1 VSNVRVFPMS
11 FAYQWIRVL
20 LVTVVGTAL
29 ALSGVLAGQ
38 RPPDELTLADRMVV
52 AAKIYATVRQ
62 YFAHWEG
69 ISRPDFETAYRAY
82 LDEAVRAGTRQDFD
96 LATLRLIATL
106 RNGHTHF
113 FDDRQD
119 GRPLKFW
126 LSEIQGQWA
135 VMKSQDGRLRRGDV
149 VCSIDGVPIEDF
161 VRDRAQYVGASNAR
175 LARSHVFS
183 SPNLFPMRVALGL
196 DDGAVVV
203 VDRAVNSAAIEPR
216 PVRSA
221 EGRWLVEGRIAYLR
235 IQSFN
240 DADNER
246 AALEFVHEHESAL
259 NLIVDLR
266 GNGGG
271 STPWQLIAVLM
282 NRPWRSWQEVT
293 PQHTALFEAQGLP
306 ATKLIRQS
314 RTISPQRGAHS
325 GRVFLLVDRFCGS
338 ACEDVVMPF
347 KDNGR
352 ALIVGETTQGSSGQP
367 YRTDLGHGMSL
378 MVGAVRYSFP
388 DGASFEGV
396 GIAPDVVVEPT
407 LAEVKA
413 GRDAVLERAREL
425 ASVPAPN

>member
-1 VSNVRVFPMS
+1 MPFPWPRM
-11 FAYQWIRVL
+11 RVL
-20 LVTVVGTAL
+20 VVTVVGTAL
-29 ALSGVLAGQ
+29 MLSAALASQ
-38 RPPDELTLADRMVV
+38 RTPDELSLTDRMVV
-52 AAKIYATVRQ
+52 ATRIYATVQQ

-69 ISRPDFETAYRAY
+69 ISRSDFETAYRAY
-82 LDEAVRAGTRQDFD
+82 LDQAVRAGTRQDFD

-113 FDDRQD
+113 FDEGQD
-119 GRPLKFW
+119 GRPLKFG
-126 LSEIQGQWA
+126 LLEIQGRWV
-135 VMKSQDGRLRRGDV
+135 VMNSQDSRLRKGDV
-149 VCSIDGVPIEDF
+149 VESIEGVPIEDF
-161 VRDRAQYVGASNAR
+161 VRDRVQYVGASNAR

-183 SPNLFPMRVALGL
+183 SASLIPVRVTVGL
-196 DDGAVVV
+196 DGGGVVV
-203 VDRAVNSAAIEPR
+203 VDRAVDDAATAAR

-221 EGRWLVEGRIAYLR
+221 EGRWLVEGRVAYLR
-235 IQSFN
+235 IPSFN
-240 DADNER
+240 DAAYER
-246 AALEFVHEHESAL
+246 AALEFVRQHESAP
-259 NLIVDLR
+259 NMIVDLR

-306 ATKLIRQS
+306 ATQLLRQS
-314 RTISPQRGAHS
+314 RTISPQRGPYS

-352 ALIVGETTQGSSGQP
+352 GMILGETTQGSSGQP

-388 DGASFEGV
+388 DGAPFEGI

-407 LAEVKA
+407 LADVKA
-413 GRDAVLERAREL
+413 GRDAVLERARAL
-425 ASVPAPN
+425 ATVPAPN